1 MMEDNRRDPS
11 SEFDSEYIDQL
22 FSAGRTPA
30 KQESPSAPAPQ
41 PEPDPE
47 PAAAEPPKPAEPAA
61 KPFPKPLL
69 ILIAI
74 ALLGVGFLLG
84 WLARGGR
91 EVQGAASTNTS
102 TTAPTYDFGYIY
114 TEPSTDPGIAVDY
127 AAMST
132 KQLAD
137 IAIRIRELSSYGA
150 PNSKKTLTVHVYQDL
165 RFANPVLLELAC
177 RPDAVEQLTV
187 AATTA
192 SDLDSFYAASA
203 LIRYYTVHLGFDS
216 VTDLNVTPECQWLH
230 SEDAYIR
237 VFEYTEAPLVTH
249 TFTQATIFDFQGT
262 VFMLEGERF
271 EDHEDDPNFWYR
283 LELTLE
289 VDEDQIVSMPYPSL
303 SWRGSSNTWVTVQRY
318 DKGWFVYG
326 YAAGKTTLSVSIQ
339 PYGNPHEIQLIVSP
353 VPGDEESPA
362 AFAQCFLDQAAALQ
376 ALSSM
381 NADKKLQNYPI
392 VSAVLEKPGCISVLL
407 NLAQATNDYEN
418 DLPYPGRKNVLVSL
432 LSNSFFSRKM
442 TMSES
447 RALRALCDYGKY
459 LDPTSL
465 SEPAIVE
472 TAEGFILT
480 GLPGLHVGDKPEN
493 LKDIPLSEMNYWA
506 YVPLTEDVIMLQQ
519 PNWDLG
525 ITANSTCVAGAW
537 PVRDSNDQLAGWVVS
552 GQLKWDDLL
561 HLDLL
566 QGNGTVFS
574 TSIRA
579 EPLNT

>member
-11 SEFDSEYIDQL
+11 SDFDSEYIDQL
-22 FSAGRTPA
+22 FSVGRTPA

-41 PEPDPE
+41 PEPEPVVPE
-47 PAAAEPPKPAEPAA
+47 TPATIEPVD
-61 KPFPKPLL
+61 KPFPKALL
-69 ILIAI
+69 VLIAI
-74 ALLGVGFLLG
+74 ALWGIGFLIG
-84 WLARGGR
+84 WFARGGR
-91 EVQGAASTNTS
+91 PPQEEASTTTTQPTS
-102 TTAPTYDFGYIY
+102 TWINIDTV
-114 TEPSTDPGIAVDY
+114 PSTDSGIAVDY

-150 PNSKKTLTVHVYQDL
+150 PNSKRTLTVHVYQDL
-165 RFANPVLLELAC
+165 RFANPVLLELAR
-177 RPDAVEQLTV
+177 RPDAVEQLTA

-271 EDHEDDPNFWYR
+271 EEHEDDPNFWYR

-303 SWRGSSNTWVTVQRY
+303 SWSGSSSDTWVTVQRY

-376 ALSSM
+376 SLSAM

-418 DLPYPGRKNVLVSL
+418 DLPYPGRKNALDSL

-442 TMSES
+442 TISES
-447 RALRALCDYGKY
+447 HALRALRDYGKY

-465 SEPAIVE
+465 PEPAIVE

-519 PNWDLG
+519 SNWDLG

-537 PVRDSNDQLAGWVVS
+537 PVRDSNDQLAGWVIS
-552 GQLKWDDLL
+552 GQLKWDCLL

-574 TSIRA
+574 TSIHA